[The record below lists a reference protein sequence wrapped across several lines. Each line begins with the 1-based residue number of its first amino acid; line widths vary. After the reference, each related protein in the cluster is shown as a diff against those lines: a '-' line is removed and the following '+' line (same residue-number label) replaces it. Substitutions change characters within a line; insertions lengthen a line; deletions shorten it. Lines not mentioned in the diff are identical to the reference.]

1 MHIFTSVTDKSVRLQ
16 YLCDFRQNTVG
27 IYKISMVR
35 APDGEQFAQETH
47 RLVLKTLGKFSR
59 LRANSAHF
67 VGHLPTAAASFGDGV
82 SPTPGSRWIDPPFRS
97 GKTVL

>member
-1 MHIFTSVTDKSVRLQ
+1 MLSTEALPRNQQLIPKMYKEACPPG

-59 LRANSAHF
+59 LRANSAHS
-67 VGHLPTAAASFGDGV
+67 VGHLPTESYMKQYLYLMEG
-82 SPTPGSRWIDPPFRS
+82 I
-97 GKTVL
+97 